1 MPAGRR
7 AARVEVVRVLV
18 AGWFSFDE
26 VIATV
31 GDELGAEAVTGWLAE
46 LGIDHDV
53 AWAPYLERGVHWRDV
68 DPADYTHLVFTT
80 GPVGDLPP
88 LTELTAAFAGARRWA
103 VNVSVV
109 DESARGMFEE
119 VWERDAPG
127 VTRPDLAIEGP
138 VTDAPVLA
146 VAFAPVQ
153 GEYGERSRADR
164 VRGVIEEWLAAR
176 ALPWFPIDTDL
187 YVKPHPRRPAQVE
200 ALLRRCDAVVTMRL
214 HGLVL
219 GLKHDRPVI
228 ACDPIAGGA
237 KVTGQARALDW
248 RLVLDA
254 EEVTVEALDE
264 ALSRCLSGELSGAV
278 ARSRSRGATGT
289 EDARRWFTER
299 LGRPGAAAR
308 G

>member
-1 MPAGRR
+1 M
-7 AARVEVVRVLV
+7 EVVRVLV

-31 GDELGAEAVTGWLAE
+31 GDELGAEAVTGWLTE
-46 LGIDHDV
+46 LGVDHDV

-80 GPVGDLPP
+80 GPVGDLPG
-88 LTELTAAFAGARRWA
+88 LRDLTAAFAGAQRWA

-109 DESARGMFEE
+109 DEAARAMFDA

-127 VTRPDLAIEGP
+127 VSRPDLAIEGP
-138 VTDAPVLA
+138 AADAPVLA
-146 VAFAPVQ
+146 VAFAPLQ
-153 GEYGERSRADR
+153 GEYGDRSRADR
-164 VRGVIEEWLAAR
+164 MRGVIEEWLASR

-187 YVKPHPRRPAQVE
+187 YDKPHPRRPAQVE
-200 ALLRRCDAVVTMRL
+200 ALLRRCDVVLSMRL

-237 KVTGQARALDW
+237 KVSGQARALDW
-248 RLVLDA
+248 PLLLEAEDVTAPALDA
-254 EEVTVEALDE
+254 
-264 ALSRCLSGELSGAV
+264 ALSRCLSGELTGAV
-278 ARSRSRGATGT
+278 TRSRGRGAAGT
-289 EDARRWFTER
+289 EDARRWFTAR
-299 LGRPGAAAR
+299 LR

>member
-1 MPAGRR
+1 M
-7 AARVEVVRVLV
+7 RVLV

-31 GDELGAEAVTGWLAE
+31 GDELGADVVVGWLTE

-53 AWAPYLERGVHWRDV
+53 AWAPYLGRGVHWRDV
-68 DPADYTHLVFTT
+68 EPADYTHLLFVT
-80 GPVGDLPP
+80 GPVGNLPP
-88 LTELTAAFAGARRWA
+88 LPELTRAFASARRWA

-109 DESARGMFEE
+109 DDVARTMFDE

-127 VTRPDLAIEGP
+127 ITRPDLAVEGP
-138 VTDAPVLA
+138 EPDVPVVA

-153 GEYGERSRADR
+153 GEYGDRSRADR

-187 YVKPHPRRPAQVE
+187 FDKPHPRRPAQVE
-200 ALLRRCDAVVTMRL
+200 ALLRRCDVVVSMRL

-219 GLKHDRPVI
+219 GLKSDRPVI
-228 ACDPIAGGA
+228 ACDPIDGGA

-248 RLVLDA
+248 PLLLAADD
-254 EEVTVEALDE
+254 VTLEALDA
-264 ALSRCLSGELSGAV
+264 ALARCLAGEFTGPV
-278 ARSRSRGATGT
+278 AHSRVRGAAGNRELREWLT
-289 EDARRWFTER
+289 RQ
-299 LGRPGAAAR
+299 LGS
-308 G
+308 